1 MLSKGAFISYYDIS
15 GCYILEP
22 ASYAIWETI
31 KDFFDKKIKA
41 IGVRNCYYPV
51 FISQDNLQK
60 EKDHIE
66 GFAAEVAWVTLGG
79 TTKLEKPIAVRPTS
93 ETAMY
98 KDYADKIQSHR
109 DLPLKRNQW
118 NNVVR
123 WEFRNPM
130 PFIRSRE
137 FLWQEGHTAHLT
149 EESASEEVLQILDYY
164 ADVYEELL
172 ACPVVKG
179 RKTINE
185 QFPGAYYT
193 TTIEGYIPSTGRGVQ
208 AATSHCLGQHFAKMY
223 NITVENPTPMKEGES
238 ADAYQKRLYVW
249 QNSWGLTT
257 RSIGVMML
265 IHGDDKGAVIPPRV
279 SETQCVIIP
288 VGVTNK
294 TSDDD
299 KKKLYD
305 SVDDIHKRLV
315 AAGVRAEKDTRD
327 NYNAGWKF
335 ADYELKGIPLRLE
348 FGPRDMASGNV
359 LTVRRD
365 TGEKTTYPIANIEDD
380 IKKALETM
388 QNDMLTK
395 ARNEYEEHRK
405 KVTDWEAMV
414 PTLNAKNVVLI
425 PSCLDGDCCDAV
437 KDETAAKGKA
447 DNAAE
452 DAKAP
457 SMGAKALCIPFDQE
471 SLGKLP
477 EKCLRPSC
485 GKPAQKW
492 VQFGRSY

>member
-1 MLSKGAFISYYDIS
+1 M
-15 GCYILEP
+15 
-22 ASYAIWETI
+22 
-31 KDFFDKKIKA
+31 
-41 IGVRNCYYPV
+41 
-51 FISQDNLQK
+51 
-60 EKDHIE
+60 
-66 GFAAEVAWVTLGG
+66 
-79 TTKLEKPIAVRPTS
+79 
-93 ETAMY
+93 
-98 KDYADKIQSHR
+98 
-109 DLPLKRNQW
+109 
-118 NNVVR
+118 
-123 WEFRNPM
+123 
-130 PFIRSRE
+130 
-137 FLWQEGHTAHLT
+137 
-149 EESASEEVLQILDYY
+149 
-164 ADVYEELL
+164 
-172 ACPVVKG
+172 
-179 RKTINE
+179 
-185 QFPGAYYT
+185 
-193 TTIEGYIPSTGRGVQ
+193 
-208 AATSHCLGQHFAKMY
+208 
-223 NITVENPTPMKEGES
+223 
-238 ADAYQKRLYVW
+238 
-249 QNSWGLTT
+249 
-257 RSIGVMML
+257 
-265 IHGDDKGAVIPPRV
+265 
-279 SETQCVIIP
+279 
-288 VGVTNK
+288 
-294 TSDDD
+294 
-299 KKKLYD
+299 
-305 SVDDIHKRLV
+305 DDIHKRLV

-327 NYNAGWKF
+327 NYNAVGTADMPHLHQSLIQDDQGWKF

-388 QNDMLTK
+388 QNAMLTK

>member
-31 KDFFDKKIKA
+31 KDFFDKRIKA

-164 ADVYEELL
+164 AEVYEQLL

-179 RKTINE
+179 RKTVNE

-238 ADAYQKRLYVW
+238 ADTYQKRLYVW

-265 IHGDDKGAVIPPRV
+265 IHGDDKVCGIRYEPSVPADLICRAPSSHHASAKSSASSFQSV
-279 SETQCVIIP
+279 SRTRHP
-288 VGVTNK
+288 TK
-294 TSDDD
+294 TRRSCTIA
-299 KKKLYD
+299 
-305 SVDDIHKRLV
+305 SMTS
-315 AAGVRAEKDTRD
+315 TRD
-327 NYNAGWKF
+327 
-335 ADYELKGIPLRLE
+335 
-348 FGPRDMASGNV
+348 
-359 LTVRRD
+359 
-365 TGEKTTYPIANIEDD
+365 
-380 IKKALETM
+380 
-388 QNDMLTK
+388 
-395 ARNEYEEHRK
+395 
-405 KVTDWEAMV
+405 
-414 PTLNAKNVVLI
+414 
-425 PSCLDGDCCDAV
+425 
-437 KDETAAKGKA
+437 
-447 DNAAE
+447 
-452 DAKAP
+452 
-457 SMGAKALCIPFDQE
+457 
-471 SLGKLP
+471 SLP
-477 EKCLRPSC
+477 P
-485 GKPAQKW
+485 
-492 VQFGRSY
+492 V